1 MEDLK
6 RLIFPAIIALLLHG
20 FLISFKLPK
29 HERLK
34 PVLQGN
40 PMRIE
45 ITTLSPHPVT
55 QKKDEVKKVDDSVKT
70 SSPPKV
76 VRKEIVRKEVVT
88 PPPKIIPPKKNI
100 QRKQNKVV
108 IKPEPI
114 NRNVSVKKRDEQT
127 YPQDSQQIN
136 QQKKSV
142 ETIPEE
148 VNYKAV
154 VLQKTAIPMYRKNK
168 QPPYPLMARR
178 RGYEGKIL
186 LNVFVNSK
194 GVVSEIKIKQSS
206 GHPSLDTSALE
217 TVQNWLFTPAS
228 EGGRPVAMWVD
239 VPIEFKLK

>member
-1 MEDLK
+1 MRK
-6 RLIFPAIIALLLHG
+6 RSCHPAA
-20 FLISFKLPK
+20 
-29 HERLK
+29 
-34 PVLQGN
+34 
-40 PMRIE
+40 
-45 ITTLSPHPVT
+45 
-55 QKKDEVKKVDDSVKT
+55 KDY
-70 SSPPKV
+70 
-76 VRKEIVRKEVVT
+76 
-88 PPPKIIPPKKNI
+88 PPKKNI

-108 IKPEPI
+108 IKPKPI
-114 NRNVSVKKRDEQT
+114 NRNVSVKKKDEQT
-127 YPQDSQQIN
+127 YLQDSQQIN
-136 QQKKSV
+136 QQKNSA
-142 ETIPEE
+142 ETIPEK

-186 LNVFVNSK
+186 LNVFVNSR

-206 GHPSLDTSALE
+206 GHPSLDTAALE